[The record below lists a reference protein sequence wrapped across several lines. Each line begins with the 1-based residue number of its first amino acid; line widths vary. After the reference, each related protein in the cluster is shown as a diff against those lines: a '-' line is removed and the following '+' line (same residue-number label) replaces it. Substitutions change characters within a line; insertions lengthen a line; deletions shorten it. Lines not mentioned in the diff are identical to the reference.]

1 MATTSTEASAAPRRD
16 APLARIA
23 RLDWRLL
30 AAPVLVVLILMMLVV
45 PLPTFALDV
54 LFTFNI
60 TLSLIILLVTL
71 YLTRPLDFSAFPT
84 AILLTTLL
92 RLSLNVAAARVILL
106 NGQNGTGAAGQVIES
121 FGQFVVGGNYAVGI
135 IIFAIL
141 VVINFVVITKGAG
154 RIAEVSARFT
164 LDAMPGKQMA
174 IDADLNAGLIDQDEA
189 RRRRADIAQEA
200 DFFGAMDGASKFVRG
215 DAVAAILILFIDL
228 IGGLVI
234 GVLMHGL
241 SLSQAAQNYTLL
253 SIGDALVAQIPSLVI
268 SIAAGV
274 VISNVSTGQDVGLQL
289 TGQLFRHKRVLG
301 IAASILGLIGL
312 VPGMPHASFLLAA
325 SVLGGGLW
333 LRNRREQRQA
343 ERQQA
348 EPPPQVPAE
357 QEEVSW
363 AQIEPVDTL
372 SLDVGY
378 RLISL
383 VDRGQGGEL
392 LARIRGVRRKFA
404 QELGFL
410 VAAVHIRDNL
420 ELRPGGYRMALKGVE
435 IGSGEVFPDM
445 LMAINPGQVNGNLQ
459 GQPTTD
465 PAFGL
470 PAVWIQP
477 GQRDAALALGYTVV
491 DPSTVIATHLH
502 HLLQMHAAELL
513 GREEVEG
520 LLSHLSQRSPKL
532 VEDLVPKLLSADRL
546 RKVLQNLLAE
556 GVPIRDMRSIAEVLA
571 EHAPQ
576 VSDTDELTARVRQ
589 ALGSF
594 IVQTLSGPN
603 RELAAAVLDGQLEQI
618 LLASLRA
625 DPAQPA
631 VEPGLAQRLMD
642 RARELM
648 QQMEAQG
655 HGAVLLTAAPL
666 RTFLARLLA
675 RGAPRLRVL
684 SYAEIPDQKQVR
696 IVSTLGA

>member
-1 MATTSTEASAAPRRD
+1 MATSASPATNAAVG
-16 APLARIA
+16 ASLTARLA

-45 PLPTFALDV
+45 PLPSFVLDV

-71 YLTRPLDFSAFPT
+71 YLTRPLDFAAFPT

-106 NGQNGTGAAGQVIES
+106 HGQNGTGAAGQVIES

-228 IGGLVI
+228 LGGLVI

-289 TGQLFRHKRVLG
+289 VGQLFRHKRVLG
-301 IAASILGLIGL
+301 IAAGILGLIGL
-312 VPGMPHASFLLAA
+312 VPGMPHVSFLLAA
-325 SVLGGGLW
+325 SVLGGVLW
-333 LRNRREQRQA
+333 LRGRREQ
-343 ERQQA
+343 QQA
-348 EPPPQVPAE
+348 EAPPAE
-357 QEEVSW
+357 PAAASSEPEEVSW
-363 AQIEPVDTL
+363 SQIEPVDTL
-372 SLDVGY
+372 ALDVGY
-378 RLISL
+378 RLIAL
-383 VDRGQGGEL
+383 VDRTQGGEL

-410 VAAVHIRDNL
+410 VAPVHIRDNL
-420 ELRPGGYRMALKGVE
+420 ELRPGGYRIALKGVE
-435 IGSGEVFPDM
+435 VGAGEVFPDM
-445 LMAINPGQVNGNLQ
+445 LMAINPGQVSGNLQ
-459 GQPTTD
+459 GQPTID

-470 PAVWIQP
+470 PAVWVQP
-477 GQRDAALALGYTVV
+477 GQRDAALAMGYTVV

-520 LLSHLSQRSPKL
+520 LLSHLSERSPKL
-532 VEDLVPKLLSADRL
+532 VEDLVPKLISADRL
-546 RKVLQNLLAE
+546 RKVLQNLLVE

-571 EHAPQ
+571 EHAQQ
-576 VSDTDELTARVRQ
+576 VQDSDELTARVRQ
-589 ALGSF
+589 ALGPF
-594 IVQTLSGPN
+594 IVQNLAGAN
-603 RELAAAVLDGQLEQI
+603 RELAAAVLDAQLEQI

-625 DPAQPA
+625 DPAQAA

-642 RARELM
+642 RARDMM
-648 QQMEAQG
+648 QNMEAQG
-655 HGAVLLTAAPL
+655 ASPVLLTVAPL
-666 RTFLARLLA
+666 RQFLARLLA
-675 RGAPRLRVL
+675 RSAPRLRVL
-684 SYAEIPDQKQVR
+684 SYTEVPDTKQVR
-696 IVSTLGA
+696 IISTLGA

>member
-1 MATTSTEASAAPRRD
+1 MATSASPATNAAVG
-16 APLARIA
+16 ASLTARLA

-45 PLPTFALDV
+45 PLPSFVLDV

-71 YLTRPLDFSAFPT
+71 YLTRPLDFAAFPT

-106 NGQNGTGAAGQVIES
+106 HGQNGTGAAGQVIES

-228 IGGLVI
+228 LGGLVI

-289 TGQLFRHKRVLG
+289 VGQLFRHKRVLG
-301 IAASILGLIGL
+301 IAAGILGLIGL
-312 VPGMPHASFLLAA
+312 VPGMPHVSFLLAA
-325 SVLGGGLW
+325 SVLGGVLW
-333 LRNRREQRQA
+333 LRGRREQ
-343 ERQQA
+343 QQA
-348 EPPPQVPAE
+348 EAPPAE
-357 QEEVSW
+357 PAAASSEPEEVSW
-363 AQIEPVDTL
+363 SQIEPVDTL
-372 SLDVGY
+372 ALDVGY
-378 RLISL
+378 RLIAL
-383 VDRGQGGEL
+383 VDRTQGGEL

-410 VAAVHIRDNL
+410 VAPVHIRDNL
-420 ELRPGGYRMALKGVE
+420 ELRPGGYRIALKGVE
-435 IGSGEVFPDM
+435 VGAGEVFPDM
-445 LMAINPGQVNGNLQ
+445 LMAINPGQVSGNLQ
-459 GQPTTD
+459 GQPTID

-470 PAVWIQP
+470 PAVWVQP
-477 GQRDAALALGYTVV
+477 GQRDAALAMGYTVV

-520 LLSHLSQRSPKL
+520 LLSHLSERSPKL
-532 VEDLVPKLLSADRL
+532 VEDLVPKLISADRL
-546 RKVLQNLLAE
+546 RKVLQNLLVE

-571 EHAPQ
+571 EHAQQ
-576 VSDTDELTARVRQ
+576 VQDSDELTARVRQ
-589 ALGSF
+589 ALGPF
-594 IVQTLSGPN
+594 IVQNLAGAN

-625 DPAQPA
+625 DPAQAA

-642 RARELM
+642 RARDMM
-648 QQMEAQG
+648 QNMEAQG
-655 HGAVLLTAAPL
+655 ASPVLLTVAPL
-666 RTFLARLLA
+666 RQFLARLLA
-675 RGAPRLRVL
+675 RSAPRLRVL
-684 SYAEIPDQKQVR
+684 SYTEVPDTKQVR
-696 IVSTLGA
+696 IISTLGA

>member
-1 MATTSTEASAAPRRD
+1 MATSAPTSSAAG
-16 APLARIA
+16 ASPLARLA

-45 PLPTFALDV
+45 PLPTFVLDV

-71 YLTRPLDFSAFPT
+71 YLTRPLDFAAFPT

-106 NGQNGTGAAGQVIES
+106 NGQNGDGAAGHVIES

-228 IGGLVI
+228 LGGLVI

-274 VISNVSTGQDVGLQL
+274 VISNVSTGEDVGRQL
-289 TGQLFRHKRVLG
+289 LEQLFRHKRVLG
-301 IAASILGLIGL
+301 IAAGILGLIGL
-312 VPGMPHASFLLAA
+312 VPGMPHLSFLLAA
-325 SVLGGGLW
+325 GVLGGVLW
-333 LRNRREQRQA
+333 LRGRREQ
-343 ERQQA
+343 QQA
-348 EPPPQVPAE
+348 AAPEPAPEQPAAE
-357 QEEVSW
+357 PEEVTWS
-363 AQIEPVDTL
+363 QIEPVDTL

-378 RLISL
+378 RLIAL
-383 VDRGQGGEL
+383 VDRTQGGEL

-410 VAAVHIRDNL
+410 VAPVHIRDNL
-420 ELRPGGYRMALKGVE
+420 ELRPGGYRIALKGVE
-435 IGSGEVFPDM
+435 VGVGEVFPDM
-445 LMAINPGQVNGNLQ
+445 LMAINPGQVGGNLQ

-532 VEDLVPKLLSADRL
+532 VEDLVPKLISADRL
-546 RKVLQNLLAE
+546 RKVLQNLLVE

-571 EHAPQ
+571 EHAQQ
-576 VSDTDELTARVRQ
+576 VQDPDELTARVRQ
-589 ALGSF
+589 ALGPY
-594 IVQTLSGPN
+594 IVQSLSGSAS
-603 RELAAAVLDGQLEQI
+603 ELAAAVLDGQLEQI

-625 DPAQPA
+625 DPAQAA

-648 QQMEAQG
+648 QRMEAQG
-655 HGAVLLTAAPL
+655 STPVLLTVAPL
-666 RTFLARLLA
+666 RQFLARLLA
-675 RGAPRLRVL
+675 RSAPRLRVL
-684 SYAEIPDQKQVR
+684 SYTEVPEHKQVR
-696 IVSTLGA
+696 ITSTLGA